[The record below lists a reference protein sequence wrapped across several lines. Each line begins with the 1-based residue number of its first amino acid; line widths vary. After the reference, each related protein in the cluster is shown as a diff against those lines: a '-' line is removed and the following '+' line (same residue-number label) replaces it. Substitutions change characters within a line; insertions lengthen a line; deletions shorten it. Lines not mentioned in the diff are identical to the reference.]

1 MFDERAET
9 LLDLRRSPPPSA
21 LRAAPLTIDQLDAH
35 ADRDR
40 FWATILT
47 IRAHVRSDEYFCCIK
62 QDRAEEQEAED
73 ELQGVV
79 GAQELKSRLDVFVK
93 GGFTRTDLMRLYD
106 LLPEGAD
113 VLPEGA
119 SLGA

>member
-1 MFDERAET
+1 MFDERAAD
-9 LLDLRRSPPPSA
+9 LLDGRRSPPPTA

-40 FWATILT
+40 IWATILT
-47 IRAHVRSDEYFCCIK
+47 IRAHVRSDAYFACIR
-62 QDRAEEQEAED
+62 QDRVEEQEAED
-73 ELQGVV
+73 EIQGVLP
-79 GAQELKSRLDVFVK
+79 AQELKTRLDAFVR

-106 LLPEGAD
+106 LLPEGVD